1 MNSSMSVIANS
12 EILDAISI
20 FSANKEKFGVSAHN
34 GDDPE
39 LYVMHIIDSK
49 YHEKSNS
56 AHFFFIMDIG
66 FTISHELLYE
76 AYQKKY
82 NSFSYDITQNEDEMM
97 IFVNNKAVEIV
108 KHLKDFNL
116 VADNYEA
123 IADLLELSRGAI
135 WGERYGI

>member
-1 MNSSMSVIANS
+1 MNTSMQTIAKS
-12 EILDAISI
+12 DILNAISI
-20 FSANKEKFGVSAHN
+20 FSANKEKYSFSAHK

-39 LYVMHIIDSK
+39 LYIMHIIDSK

-82 NSFSYDITQNEDEMM
+82 NGFKYDVTQNEDEMM

-108 KHLKDFNL
+108 KHLYDFNL

>member
-1 MNSSMSVIANS
+1 MNTSMQTIAKS
-12 EILDAISI
+12 DILNAISI
-20 FSANKEKFGVSAHN
+20 FSANKEKYSFSAHK

-39 LYVMHIIDSK
+39 LYIMHIIDSK

-82 NSFSYDITQNEDEMM
+82 NSFKYDVTQNEDEMM

-108 KHLKDFNL
+108 KHLYDFNL
-116 VADNYEA
+116 IADNYEA

>member
-1 MNSSMSVIANS
+1 MNNSMQTIAKS
-12 EILDAISI
+12 DILNAISI
-20 FSANKEKFGVSAHN
+20 FSANKEKYSFSAHK

-39 LYVMHIIDSK
+39 VYIMHIIDSM
-49 YHEKSNS
+49 HHDKSNS

-76 AYQKKY
+76 AYQKKH
-82 NSFSYDITQNEDEMM
+82 NSFKYDVTQNEEEMM
-97 IFVNNKAVEIV
+97 IFVKNKAVEIV

-123 IADLLELSRGAI
+123 IADLLQLSRGAI

>member
-1 MNSSMSVIANS
+1 MNTSMQTIAKS
-12 EILDAISI
+12 DILNAISI
-20 FSANKEKFGVSAHN
+20 FSANKEKYSFSAHK

-39 LYVMHIIDSK
+39 LYIMHIIDSK

-82 NSFSYDITQNEDEMM
+82 NSFKYDVTQNEDEMM

-108 KHLKDFNL
+108 KHIYDFNL